1 LLVFCLTC
9 NYSFSMA
16 QTVSVGPSQKPSSSI
31 PTWSMSGGE
40 RSSRAVI
47 QPVVFVDHS
56 SMNVRMDVEKVNM
69 QPAASVAVPSR
80 SKSPVSS
87 SLHSSSLRSPHSDSK
102 WTSFDESEE
111 ESSSIEHLSV
121 SEQQGLLQLP
131 EDGTSEGDD
140 SVEESFIITPSLR
153 DYYTVCFNQ
162 LLEKTQRCNTGALRG
177 QDAGVFEFFLKSKL
191 SRSELGRIWKLADV
205 NEDGYLNLD
214 EFCVAMH
221 LVVRR
226 VKGNFPIPES
236 LPPLLAPIPTP
247 PRNATPVDEAIDKR
261 WAKFG
266 ERAVGEPSIH
276 RVTDG
281 PDSPFL
287 KDFTN
292 ALMLSNEQ
300 GSRLA
305 YPVACRASPDV
316 GALGDHG
323 TGKSLSNACSKMP
336 HLYHYQQQQHS
347 VNTSRTVVM
356 SPQAPKGPPP
366 KPPPRPVG
374 NRHVR
379 SASLDLTK
387 SSRAPPT
394 APAPQ
399 LPRACLQRDSCAQT
413 DLSVVMP
420 SQHHSTVS
428 VSSSSSYS
436 SASSS
441 ATTTVTTTAT
451 TTTKLQQQSLPQRA
465 SPSTRHVIGCRQQP
479 LAPPPPITGAS
490 TAALSTTIPIAAAST
505 IVSCA
510 AAATTTTATTTTT
523 TTTITTTTTT
533 TTAAAV
539 VTATPFH
546 GGDANAYSGSSTE
559 PTDWKFRCEQI
570 SQMNA
575 TLEHELKQLTEYRI
589 GLELKLNR
597 MKKASREK

>member
-1 LLVFCLTC
+1 LLEFCSIYG
-9 NYSFSMA
+9 YSFSMA
-16 QTVSVGPSQKPSSSI
+16 QIVSVGPPQKPSSSI
-31 PTWSMSGGE
+31 PAWSTSSGE

-47 QPVVFVDHS
+47 QPVVFVDHP
-56 SMNVRMDVEKVNM
+56 SMNARMDVEKVNV

-111 ESSSIEHLSV
+111 ETSSIEHLSV

-191 SRSELGRIWKLADV
+191 TRSELGRIWKLADV

-236 LPPLLAPIPTP
+236 LPPLLALIPTP

-266 ERAVGEPSIH
+266 ERAVGFDEPSIH

-305 YPVACRASPDV
+305 YPVACRVSPDV
-316 GALGDHG
+316 GDHG
-323 TGKSLSNACSKMP
+323 TGKSLPNACSKKP

-413 DLSVVMP
+413 DLSVVMS

-428 VSSSSSYS
+428 VSSSSYAS
-436 SASSS
+436 SSSSS
-441 ATTTVTTTAT
+441 ATTTGTTTAT

-465 SPSTRHVIGCRQQP
+465 SASPSTRHVIGFRQQP
-479 LAPPPPITGAS
+479 LAPPPPITAAS
-490 TAALSTTIPIAAAST
+490 TAALSTTIPIAASST
-505 IVSCA
+505 IVSSAA
-510 AAATTTTATTTTT
+510 AAATTTTATTT
-523 TTTITTTTTT
+523 ITTTTTT
-533 TTAAAV
+533 TTTTTAAV

-546 GGDANAYSGSSTE
+546 GVDANAHSGSSTE

-597 MKKASREK
+597 MKKALREK